1 MQELIL
7 DFINIK
13 GQEISSKI
21 EENESFEPELQVIND
36 KWILVKDLVSQ
47 RSRYLKEVLSD
58 LCDFEED
65 VGQLGDVL
73 NHTEV
78 CLDDSENTKEKD
90 FNGLQKQLA
99 KLKVPSFTLTLC
111 CSLLSGL
118 PNGWTL

>member
-21 EENESFEPELQVIND
+21 EENEGFEPDLQVIND
-36 KWILVKDLVSQ
+36 QWNLVKDLVSH
-47 RSRYLKEVLSD
+47 RSRYLKEVLAD
-58 LCDFEED
+58 LRDFEED
-65 VGQLGDVL
+65 VGQLGDIL

-78 CLDDSENTKEKD
+78 CFDDSENTKETG

-99 KLKVPSFTLTLC
+99 KLKVLR
-111 CSLLSGL
+111 
-118 PNGWTL
+118 

>member
-1 MQELIL
+1 MGMQELIL

-21 EENESFEPELQVIND
+21 EENESFEPELKAIND
-36 KWILVKDLVSQ
+36 KWSLVKDLLSQ
-47 RSRYLKEVLSD
+47 RTRYLKEVLSD

-65 VGQLGDVL
+65 VGELGDVL

-99 KLKVPSFTLTLC
+99 KLKVQYLVSF
-111 CSLLSGL
+111 
-118 PNGWTL
+118 